1 MIYSRR
7 IFLCVLCG
15 LIFISCGVHKNSA
28 YTDFE
33 TKCIG
38 TELDGSYTL
47 RASGRARNAAD
58 AYVQAGKQAVQD
70 VLFTIIPCV
79 SGVSAQSAIKPLLTE
94 VNAKEKYESF
104 FAKFFADNGEY
115 LKFMSMKEK
124 RIFSSR
130 YSKTNT
136 QTVCVTTVCVDRI
149 KLKEYLRENGIL
161 K

>member
-1 MIYSRR
+1 MIYKKRV
-7 IFLCVLCG
+7 FLCVTICG
-15 LIFISCGVHKNSA
+15 VLLSCGVHKNSA
-28 YTDFE
+28 YTDVE

-79 SGVSAQSAIKPLLTE
+79 SGVGAQSMLKPLLPE

-115 LKFMSMKEK
+115 LKFMSMKELVK
-124 RIFSSR
+124 NKSLLMKFL
-130 YSKTNT
+130 SKLINLTW
-136 QTVCVTTVCVDRI
+136 
-149 KLKEYLRENGIL
+149 LKISLI
-161 K
+161 